1 MSLTLPQSVL
11 DQARAAH
18 EANMPDR
25 CDIDMVTYEWDEAA
39 QESLET
45 VTPVYKALR
54 CRVPAPS
61 SGQRV
66 ILTGETVTPV
76 TALVRV
82 PVDAVG
88 IAEDARVTITSA
100 ANDPEL
106 VGTVLWVSHNRVRTY
121 ATARYLECREI
132 R

>member
-11 DQARAAH
+11 AQARAAH

-25 CDIDMVTYEWDEAA
+25 CDIDMVTYEWDESA
-39 QESLET
+39 QASREI
-45 VTPVYKALR
+45 VAPVYKALH
-54 CRVPAPS
+54 CRISAPS

-66 ILTGETVTPV
+66 ILTGETVTPIP
-76 TALVRV
+76 ALVRV

-88 IAEDARVTITSA
+88 IAEDARVTITSVQ
-100 ANDPEL
+100 NDPEL
-106 VGTVLWVSHNRVRTY
+106 VGTVLWVSHNRVRSLG
-121 ATARYLECREI
+121 TARYLECREI